1 MALLKAEQEDK
12 AQLQRQVAE
21 LEQALIAEKQKKL
34 KEAVANAGEE
44 GVSKEVVGEMQLLL
58 DKLTEDL
65 EKKML
70 MVNDLSEDK

>member
-1 MALLKAEQEDK
+1 LLKAEQEDK

>member
-1 MALLKAEQEDK
+1 MLKAEQEDK

>member
-1 MALLKAEQEDK
+1 MKAEQEDK